1 MYKSELL
8 FYYSH
13 EKEYNSV
20 TIQNTR
26 RKLVRFSVWTGLH
39 RLTPERRLI
48 RWNRSYMV
56 PIGIFFAFSCLGPV
70 FMKSLVDIYM
80 LYYPL
85 KGEYIAPNIH
95 LNNNLHSGP
104 RSSEGLYYIYI

>member
-1 MYKSELL
+1 
-8 FYYSH
+8 
-13 EKEYNSV
+13 
-20 TIQNTR
+20 
-26 RKLVRFSVWTGLH
+26 
-39 RLTPERRLI
+39 
-48 RWNRSYMV
+48 
-56 PIGIFFAFSCLGPV
+56 
-70 FMKSLVDIYM
+70 MKSLVDIYM